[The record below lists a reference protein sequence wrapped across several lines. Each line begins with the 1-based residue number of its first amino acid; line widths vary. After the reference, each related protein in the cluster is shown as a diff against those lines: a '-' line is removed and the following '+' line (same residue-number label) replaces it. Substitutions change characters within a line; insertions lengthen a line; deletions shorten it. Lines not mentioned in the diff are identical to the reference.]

1 VPKKACKFSVALHS
15 GENHQIARRSSC
27 RQAEIAA
34 AAATAAAA
42 HTRELHQGHFLCPII
57 EVIINEAVFFP
68 MP

>member
-1 VPKKACKFSVALHS
+1 MSTNVPKKACKFSVALHS
-15 GENHQIARRSSC
+15 GDNHQVARRSSC
-27 RQAEIAA
+27 RQAETAA
-34 AAATAAAA
+34 AAAA